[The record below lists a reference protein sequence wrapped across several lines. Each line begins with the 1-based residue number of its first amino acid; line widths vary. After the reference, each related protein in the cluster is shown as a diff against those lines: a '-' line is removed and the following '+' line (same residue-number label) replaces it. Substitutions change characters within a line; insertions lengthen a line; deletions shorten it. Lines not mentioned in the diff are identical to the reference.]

1 MSDLDEKVKEQRKKD
16 AVDYRTKKKNSNLFL
31 FCGSIFEV
39 VETIL
44 IIMVL
49 FIVFSFLMFR
59 VFNATGDIG
68 QKIFSIMTIV
78 IFVGGLV
85 LGFIV
90 YKKVLGWVIEKFN
103 LEDKLSKE
111 VLDHYKKRTKE
122 ELEAEQKA
130 EYTK

>member
-90 YKKVLGWVIEKFN
+90 YKKVLGWVIEKFK

-122 ELEAEQKA
+122 EKEAELRK
-130 EYTK
+130 

>member
-1 MSDLDEKVKEQRKKD
+1 MSFEDLDEKVKEQRKKD

-122 ELEAEQKA
+122 EKEAELRK
-130 EYTK
+130 

>member
-111 VLDHYKKRTKE
+111 VLDHYKKKTKE
-122 ELEAEQKA
+122 EKEEEMK
-130 EYTK
+130 K

>member
-122 ELEAEQKA
+122 EKEAELRK
-130 EYTK
+130 

>member
-49 FIVFSFLMFR
+49 FIVFAFLMFR

-68 QKIFSIMTIV
+68 HKIFSIMTIV

-122 ELEAEQKA
+122 EKEAELRK
-130 EYTK
+130 

>member
-1 MSDLDEKVKEQRKKD
+1 MSDLDEKVKAQRKKD

-122 ELEAEQKA
+122 EKEAELRK
-130 EYTK
+130 

>member
-49 FIVFSFLMFR
+49 FIIFSFLMFR

-122 ELEAEQKA
+122 EKEAELRK
-130 EYTK
+130 

>member
-111 VLDHYKKRTKE
+111 VLDHYNKRTKE
-122 ELEAEQKA
+122 EKEAELRK
-130 EYTK
+130 

>member
-1 MSDLDEKVKEQRKKD
+1 MSDLDEKVKAQRKKD

-31 FCGSIFEV
+31 FCSSIFEV

-49 FIVFSFLMFR
+49 FIVFSFFMFR
-59 VFNATGDIG
+59 VFNATGDLA

-90 YKKVLGWVIEKFN
+90 HKKVLGWVIEKFN

-122 ELEAEQKA
+122 EKEAELK
-130 EYTK
+130 K